1 MLQPKRTKYRK
12 THRGRLK
19 GLAVKGSEIK
29 FGDYAIKATTR
40 GFITSRQIESARRA
54 MTRFAKR
61 WGKIWIR
68 IFPDKAY
75 TAKPLEVPMGWG
87 KWSVEMYRAP
97 VKPGRILFEIGWVEP
112 EVAREAFRLAAYKLP
127 VKTKIVLIKN
137 RKYERIKIKKL

>member
-12 THRGRLK
+12 THRWRLK
-19 GLAVKGSEIK
+19 WKAVRGSTIA

-54 MTRFAKR
+54 MVRFVKR

-68 IFPDKAY
+68 IFPDKPF
-75 TAKPLEVPMGWG
+75 TSKPLEVPMGWG

-97 VKPGRILFEIGWVEP
+97 VKPGRVLFEMTWVSP
-112 EVAREAFRLAAYKLP
+112 EIAKEAFRLASYKLP
-127 VKTKIVLIKN
+127 VKTKIIVD
-137 RKYERIKIKKL
+137 

>member
-1 MLQPKRTKYRK
+1 MLQPKKTKYRK

-19 GLAVKGSEIK
+19 GSAIRGSDIS
-29 FGDYAIKATTR
+29 FGEFALKATDR

-54 MTRFAKR
+54 MVRFIKR

-75 TAKPLEVPMGWG
+75 TQKPLEVPMGWG

-97 VKPGRILFEIGWVEP
+97 VKPGRVLFEITGVTP

-127 VKTKIVLIKN
+127 VKTKIIVD
-137 RKYERIKIKKL
+137 